1 MTGPREQLPESPPPS
16 SVRRK
21 PIMRLRPRP
30 NRRLAADLHASP
42 VYQGACRWPAAER
55 EHKLAVLL
63 SRLDQSHWR
72 HGDPLT
78 LFINGRSAYA
88 AMLADIA
95 KARSE
100 ILLESYIIRNDRTG
114 QRIARALTV
123 AAQRGVTVRILAD
136 AWGSSR
142 LRPPFWEALAQAGSE
157 FRLFRRPRSAPR
169 ILLPILDHRKLLV
182 VDRHTAYTGGMNI
195 ADEYHHGRNG
205 SPPWRDTHIRAQGSL
220 ALDMARLFFESWELA
235 GGDDVQIPRAAHTP
249 RPGPR
254 SLLLDTR
261 PGRGQQEMHAAIAG
275 LLGAARERVWIS
287 NAYFAPQPW
296 LLAQLSDCAQR
307 GVDVRL
313 LLPGPTDVPWVRYAG
328 QAAYSRL
335 LQAGVKIFEYQP
347 AVLHCKTMLADH
359 SWGMVGSTNWD
370 ARSFR
375 WNHECNVLIWD
386 QDLNAELAQHF
397 QQDLTH
403 SNNIQLAEWRMR
415 PLRQRIRNALFALFT
430 PWL

>member
-1 MTGPREQLPESPPPS
+1 MTGPRQQPPESPTNS

-30 NRRLAADLHASP
+30 NRHLPADLHAEP
-42 VYQGACRWPAAER
+42 VYQRACQWTDEER
-55 EHKLAVLL
+55 EQRLAVLL

-78 LFINGRSAYA
+78 LFTAGRAAYA

-95 KARSE
+95 AAQSE

-114 QRIARALTV
+114 QRIARALSI
-123 AAQRGVTVRILAD
+123 AARRGVNVRILAD

-142 LRPPFWEALAQAGSE
+142 LRPPFWEALAEAGSE

-182 VDRHTAYTGGMNI
+182 IDRSTAYTGGMNI

-205 SPPWRDTHIRAQGSL
+205 TPPWRDTHVRVEGSL

-235 GGDDVQIPRAAHTP
+235 GGEDLVIPRASDTP

-296 LLAQLSDCAQR
+296 LLKQLRDCARR

-328 QAAYSRL
+328 QAGYSQL
-335 LQAGVKIFEYQP
+335 LRAGVKIFEYQT
-347 AVLHCKTMLADH
+347 AVLHCKTMLTDH
-359 SWGMVGSTNWD
+359 SWGLVGSTNWD

-375 WNHECNVLIWD
+375 WNHECNVLIRD
-386 QDLNAELAQHF
+386 QPLNAELARHF
-397 QQDLTH
+397 LHDLGH
-403 SNNIQLAEWRMR
+403 SQAILLREWRKR
-415 PLRQRIRNALFALFT
+415 PIAQRIRNALFALFRA
-430 PWL
+430 WL